1 MLKETTYYVH
11 FKFINRAKDEL
22 INFDGKTAL
31 NQPTGN
37 FFYDPWILKDEY
49 RGSIWETILN
59 TLEVPQGEAR
69 IIVLQPGET
78 YMAHADI
85 DDRYHLNISGNN
97 SFLIDIEKQ
106 KMFETISDGK
116 WYEMDAGRIHAASN
130 YGEIP
135 RAQLV
140 VRKLLKRG
148 KLYDPVH
155 VTIAPAQSFH
165 DYRYRFDN
173 HISPWLNKIN
183 SEKKMDNFQY
193 YGNRVEFDM
202 EKDLINELTIFNKS
216 IFVVTHV

>member
-1 MLKETTYYVH
+1 MLKETEYYVH
-11 FKFINRAKDEL
+11 FKFLNRAKDEL

-59 TLEVPQGEAR
+59 TLDLPQGEAR

-78 YMAHADI
+78 YMAHSDI

-106 KMFETISDGK
+106 KMFQTNSDGK

-155 VTIAPAQSFH
+155 VTISPSQSFH

-173 HISPWLNKIN
+173 QISPWLNKIN
-183 SEKKMDNFQY
+183 SEKKMDNFQF

-202 EKDLINELTIFNKS
+202 ERDLISELAIFNKS
-216 IFVVTHV
+216 IFVITHA